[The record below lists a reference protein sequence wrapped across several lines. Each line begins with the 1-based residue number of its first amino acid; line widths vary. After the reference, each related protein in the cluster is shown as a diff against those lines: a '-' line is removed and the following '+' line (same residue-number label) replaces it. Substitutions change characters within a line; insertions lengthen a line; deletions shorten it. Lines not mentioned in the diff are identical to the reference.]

1 MQYLPRRLRNP
12 LQLLAGLALAATAA
26 LAQDR
31 PASAYVPS
39 EENAAARTWYQD
51 AKLGMFI
58 HWGPSSVL
66 QDGEWVMNNRAIR
79 ADEYEALLPAFHPMR
94 FDADA
99 WVRTAKH
106 AGMRYITLIS
116 KHHDGIALWNSRV
129 SDYNVVARSPFKRDV
144 VKELADACARA
155 GLRFFLYYSQL
166 DWHHPDFFPRGQTGT
181 TAGRPESGTFARYLD
196 YMDAQ
201 LTELLT
207 GYGPIA
213 GIWFDGVWDQ
223 PRTDWRLEQTYALI
237 HRLQPAALIIPNNH
251 EAPRPG
257 EDVQTFER
265 DLPGANG
272 QGFNTT
278 TIGALPLEMSETM
291 NDSWGF
297 RLQDRKWKSSRT
309 LIRSMVDAA
318 GRNANFLLNV
328 GPRPD
333 GTFPDSAV
341 ARLRDIGAWMQRNG
355 PSIYGTRAGPLAP
368 RPWGVTTQK
377 GDSVFVHLLDGIDN
391 VLTLPVL
398 PRRVMRASLLDGGAP
413 VGVTTSVS
421 GVTLTLPRRDA
432 ALPDQVIV
440 LTMSH

>member
-1 MQYLPRRLRNP
+1 MRLASRAAAA
-12 LQLLAGLALAATAA
+12 LLVCASVTASLAA
-26 LAQDR
+26 AQR
-31 PASAYVPS
+31 PGTTPAYTPS
-39 EENAAARTWYQD
+39 PENAAARAWYQD

-66 QDGEWVMNNRAIR
+66 QDGEWVMNNRGITA
-79 ADEYEALLPAFHPMR
+79 ADYESLLPLFEPKR
-94 FDADA
+94 FDAAA
-99 WVRTAKH
+99 WARTAKG
-106 AGMRYITLIS
+106 AGMKYITLIS
-116 KHHDGIALWNSRV
+116 KHHDGIALWDSKV
-129 SDYNVVARSPFKRDV
+129 SDYNVVARSPFKRDIV
-144 VKELADACARA
+144 RELAEACAKE
-155 GLRFFLYYSQL
+155 GLKFFLYYSQL
-166 DWHHPDFFPRGQTGT
+166 DWHHPDFYPRGQTGR
-181 TAGRPESGTFARYLD
+181 TAGRPESGNFSRYLD
-196 YMDAQ
+196 FMDAQ

-223 PRTDWRLEQTYALI
+223 PKTDWRLQQTYTMI

-297 RLQDRKWKSSRT
+297 RLTDHKWKSAHT
-309 LIRSMVDAA
+309 LIRSMVEAA
-318 GRNANFLLNV
+318 GRDANFLLNV

-341 ARLRDIGAWMQRNG
+341 ARLTALGDWMRINGA
-355 PSIYGTRAGPLAP
+355 SIYGTRAGPLTP

-377 GDSVFVHLLDGIDN
+377 GDTVYVHLLHGVDASIP
-391 VLTLPVL
+391 LPAL
-398 PRRVMRASLLDGGAP
+398 PRRISRATLLDGGAS
-413 VGVTTSVS
+413 VTVS
-421 GVTLTLPRRDA
+421 TTPGGVTLTLPRRDQTV
-432 ALPDQVIV
+432 PDQVVALV
-440 LTMSH
+440 LAK